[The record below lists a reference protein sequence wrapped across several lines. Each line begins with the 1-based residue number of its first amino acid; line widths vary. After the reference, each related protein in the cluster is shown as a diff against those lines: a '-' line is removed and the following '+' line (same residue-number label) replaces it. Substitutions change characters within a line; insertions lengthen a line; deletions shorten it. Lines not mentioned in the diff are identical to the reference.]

1 MKKRLYAKLINNKD
15 DSHLTKYQVGHVFK
29 ITDIILGQ
37 SSTSL
42 YFDLGCDD
50 DDEYS
55 FNSVH
60 FEILDENMKPYDILK
75 DKDINKYLHEFEG
88 QIDIYNEFL
97 DVLNYND
104 AKYML
109 YLNDLFID
117 VKVNSI
123 IVEENYCKLFIPGG
137 EITIWKENRVE
148 KCIKPD
154 NVIMECRYCY
164 RIYNQYGEPMG
175 YIYVI

>member
-1 MKKRLYAKLINNKD
+1 MKKELFAKLINNKD
-15 DSHLTKYQVGHVFK
+15 DNYLEKYNVGHVFK

-37 SSTSL
+37 SSITL
-42 YFDLGCDD
+42 YLDLENADD
-50 DDEYS
+50 DDYG
-55 FNSVH
+55 FNSMR
-60 FEILDENMKPYDILK
+60 FEILDEDMKPYDILK

-104 AKYML
+104 AKFTL

-148 KCIKPD
+148 KCIRPD
-154 NVIMECRYCY
+154 NVIMECKYCY
-164 RIYNQYGEPMG
+164 RLYSQYDDCIG
-175 YIYVI
+175 YIYVE